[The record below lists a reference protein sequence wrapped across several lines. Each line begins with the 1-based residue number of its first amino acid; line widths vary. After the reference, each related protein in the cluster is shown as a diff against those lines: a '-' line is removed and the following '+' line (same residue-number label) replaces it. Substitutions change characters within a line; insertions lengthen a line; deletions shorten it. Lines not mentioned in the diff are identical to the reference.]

1 MIKSNSK
8 IIENTKMNSDI
19 SALITQ
25 RVKTPNTNYKP
36 QLPTGISMNGNWTRQ
51 SDGSI
56 IFSRIETNSA
66 LRPETQNSYISEALS
81 DKYEPPSVLQSKFN
95 TKLDK
100 VPIPSTYSHTREY
113 RKR

>member
-1 MIKSNSK
+1 MIKN
-8 IIENTKMNSDI
+8 NTKMNSDI
-19 SALITQ
+19 AALITQ
-25 RVKTPNTNYKP
+25 RVKTPNITGSKP

-81 DKYEPPSVLQSKFN
+81 DKYEPPSVL
-95 TKLDK
+95 
-100 VPIPSTYSHTREY
+100 
-113 RKR
+113 

>member
-25 RVKTPNTNYKP
+25 RVKTPNTDYKP

-81 DKYEPPSVLQSKFN
+81 DKYEPPSVL
-95 TKLDK
+95 
-100 VPIPSTYSHTREY
+100 
-113 RKR
+113 